1 MYKSFHYWCYN
12 TIMVD
17 RNLVN
22 CKKCIKCPVFIYI
35 ISLSPDWSR
44 RHYDCFFPWRIK
56 LYISHLIIAL
66 LSRSFCLCQLHSVLS
81 VRSVGVF
88 CPSARSLSSL
98 IKLLLHCTTNTNTN
112 TRLNINI
119 NSSNTFQ
126 LTGMEEKDPITHFL
140 STVTYLLQL
149 LYIIMS
155 FYLTF
160 FPPPS
165 DKDSLQP
172 IKACFCFFFFNL
184 LLHPDMT

>member
-1 MYKSFHYWCYN
+1 M
-12 TIMVD
+12 
-17 RNLVN
+17 
-22 CKKCIKCPVFIYI
+22 
-35 ISLSPDWSR
+35 
-44 RHYDCFFPWRIK
+44 
-56 LYISHLIIAL
+56 IIAL
-66 LSRSFCLCQLHSVLS
+66 FYSSFCLCQLHSVLS

-98 IKLLLHCTTNTNTN
+98 IKLLLHCTPNTNTNTN

-119 NSSNTFQ
+119 NSRNTFQ

-140 STVTYLLQL
+140 SSVTYLLQV

-160 FPPPS
+160 FPSPR

-172 IKACFCFFFFNL
+172 IKACFCFFLF
-184 LLHPDMT
+184 PSRIAS